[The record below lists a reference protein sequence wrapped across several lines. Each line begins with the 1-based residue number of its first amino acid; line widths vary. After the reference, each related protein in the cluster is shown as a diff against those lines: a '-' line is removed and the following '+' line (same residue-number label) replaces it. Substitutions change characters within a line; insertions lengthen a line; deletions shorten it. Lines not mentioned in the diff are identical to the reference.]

1 MNSIIPTYKNNFM
14 TTVLIY
20 IFTAVLMSQTGAEA
34 KTLVTGE
41 YASSSGNN
49 IVLNLHIL
57 NPAPANLIVEQHLS
71 GQNSVVSTSPK
82 AKKKSAG
89 KIKWLFRN
97 TANGSFSISI
107 QLRSALQGKI
117 KAVIRYRDPVSGD
130 FIESNISP

>member
-1 MNSIIPTYKNNFM
+1 MDAIIPTYQNNFM
-14 TTVLIY
+14 TTVLIC
-20 IFTAVLMSQTGAEA
+20 ILTAVLMSQTGAEA

-41 YASSSGNN
+41 YASSSGNQ

-57 NPAPANLIVEQHLS
+57 NPAPANLIVEQYLS
-71 GQNSVVSTSPK
+71 AKNSVVSTSPR

-97 TANGSFSISI
+97 TVDGSFSISI

-117 KAVIRYRDPVSGD
+117 KAVIRYRDPVSGN